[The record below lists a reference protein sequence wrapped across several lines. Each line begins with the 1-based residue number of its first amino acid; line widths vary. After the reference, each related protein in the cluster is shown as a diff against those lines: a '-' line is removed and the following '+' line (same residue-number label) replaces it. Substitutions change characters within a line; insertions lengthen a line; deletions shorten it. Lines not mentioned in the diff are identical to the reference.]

1 MKIRAT
7 LLALTFGVL
16 SCVPLAMGQE
26 GPPKKAKMDP
36 NKPAGEQFKNVQ
48 LLKEVPSGEFIA
60 YMRAFNAS
68 LGVEC
73 GFCHAQDR
81 SSDEKHE
88 KVVARKMIAMTQDI
102 NAKNFNGKMEVKCF
116 TCHRGAEHPVS
127 QAPGGAAPSAEKKN

>member
-16 SCVPLAMGQE
+16 SCVPVAMGQE

-48 LLKEVPSGEFIA
+48 LLKEVPSGQFMQ
-60 YMRAFNAS
+60 YMRSFNTS

-73 GFCHAQDR
+73 GFCHVADR
-81 SSDEKHE
+81 SSDEKQE
-88 KVVARKMIAMTQDI
+88 KVVARKMITMTRAI
-102 NAKNFNGKMEVKCF
+102 NEQAFNGKMEVKCF

-127 QAPGGAAPSAEKKN
+127 EAAGGAAPAEKKN

>member
-16 SCVPLAMGQE
+16 SCIPLAMGQE

-48 LLKEVPSGEFIA
+48 LLKEVPSGEFIG
-60 YMRAFNAS
+60 YMRSFNAA

-73 GFCHAQDR
+73 SFCHVADR

-88 KVVARKMIAMTQDI
+88 KVVARKMITMTHSI
-102 NAKNFNGKMEVKCF
+102 NEQAFNGKMQVKCF

-127 QAPGGAAPSAEKKN
+127 EAPGGAAPAERKN